1 VTAIS
6 TQPGAAQAAGQARGG
21 RLARLL
27 RGRPDDPVWARP
39 ALLALLLATAL
50 LYLVGLSR
58 NGWANEFYAGAA
70 QAGTESWKAFLF
82 GSLDSANFITVDK
95 PAGFLWPMEL
105 SARIFGVNYWSLLV
119 PQALAGV
126 ATVGVLYAA
135 VRRWFGPAAAV
146 IAGTV
151 VALTPVA
158 TLIFRFNDPD
168 AFITLM
174 AALAAYTGV
183 RALESGRTR
192 WVALTGVLFGLGFL
206 GKMLAGFLALPALA
220 LAYLICGPPGFGK
233 RIWQLLVGGAALL
246 ATAGWWVAIVLLT
259 PAAGRPFVGS
269 TTDNNILQLTFGYNG
284 LSRLTGNRG
293 GGFGGAARAAGRGL
307 GAGAFGGGAAG
318 GAGGAAAGPGA
329 GAAGR
334 AFGGGAGGPFGGGT
348 GITRMFTAEWGG
360 QISWLIPAALIAIVV
375 MLWVSRRAAR
385 TDRTRAAAILWGGWL
400 LVAGLVLSFM
410 SGTTHSYYAVALAPP
425 IGALI
430 GIGAVTVWRIRRT
443 WFARATLAAA
453 LAVTAAW
460 AWVLLG
466 RNPGWYPWLR
476 VVIVI
481 AAVGAAGL
489 ILAGPALRA
498 RTARGAMALAAV
510 PVSLAVIAGLGGP
523 LGYSLDTAATS
534 YAGTSPSAGPPM
546 TAALGGPGGAR
557 GLGRGLVPGRGGF
570 GGFAGG
576 LAGDRAGRLAG
587 GFGGFGGLGR
597 GGNAT
602 VSSAFAKL
610 LASGAAHYT
619 WAAATNGADSAASM
633 ELATG
638 GVPVMAIGGFRGT
651 DPAPSLAQFEKLVS
665 EHKIHY
671 YVAGGG
677 GFGGGGGGF
686 GGAGGG
692 FGGALAE
699 RGAGGAGGDPA
710 GRGAGGG
717 GGFGGAAG
725 PGGGSSDAAQISA
738 WVQAHFTAQTV
749 GGMTVYDLT
758 APAASS

>member
-1 VTAIS
+1 
-6 TQPGAAQAAGQARGG
+6 
-21 RLARLL
+21 
-27 RGRPDDPVWARP
+27 
-39 ALLALLLATAL
+39 
-50 LYLVGLSR
+50 
-58 NGWANEFYAGAA
+58 
-70 QAGTESWKAFLF
+70 
-82 GSLDSANFITVDK
+82 
-95 PAGFLWPMEL
+95 M
-105 SARIFGVNYWSLLV
+105 
-119 PQALAGV
+119 
-126 ATVGVLYAA
+126 
-135 VRRWFGPAAAV
+135 
-146 IAGTV
+146 
-151 VALTPVA
+151 ALTPVA

-174 AALAAYTGV
+174 ATLAAYAGV

-206 GKMLAGFLALPALA
+206 GKMLAGFLALPAMA
-220 LAYLICGPPGFGK
+220 LAYLICGPAGLGK

-307 GAGAFGGGAAG
+307 GAGAAGGGAG
-318 GAGGAAAGPGA
+318 GAGGPAAGPGPGG
-329 GAAGR
+329 GAAAR
-334 AFGGGAGGPFGGGT
+334 AFGGGSGGPFGGGT

-385 TDRTRAAAILWGGWL
+385 TDRTRAAAIFWGGWPV
-400 LVAGLVLSFM
+400 VAGLVLSFM

-430 GIGAVTVWRIRRT
+430 GIGAVTAWRIRRT
-443 WFARATLAAA
+443 WFARAAMAAA

-489 ILAGPALRA
+489 ILAGPTLRA
-498 RTARGAMALAAV
+498 GTARGAVALAAV

-523 LGYSLDTAATS
+523 LAYSLDTAATS

-557 GLGRGLVPGRGGF
+557 GPGRGLAPGRG

-576 LAGDRAGRLAG
+576 LAEDRPGRFAGGFAGAG
-587 GFGGFGGLGR
+587 GFGGAGGGFGGFGR

-610 LASGAAHYT
+610 LESGASRYT

-638 GVPVMAIGGFRGT
+638 GIPVMAIGGFRGT
-651 DPAPSLAQFEKLVS
+651 DPAPSLARFEKLVS

-677 GFGGGGGGF
+677 PGGRGF

-692 FGGALAE
+692 FGGAGGGLGGGPAE
-699 RGAGGAGGDPA
+699 RGAGGAGGA
-710 GRGAGGG
+710 G
-717 GGFGGAAG
+717 GGFGGLGGAGG
-725 PGGGSSDAAQISA
+725 PGGSSTDAAQISA

-749 GGMTVYDLT
+749 GGMTVYNLT

>member
-1 VTAIS
+1 MTAIS
-6 TQPGAAQAAGQARGG
+6 TQPGAAQAAGQAPGS
-21 RLARLL
+21 RLAWLL
-27 RGRPDDPVWARP
+27 RGRPDDPAWARP
-39 ALLALLLATAL
+39 TLLALMLSTAL
-50 LYLVGLSR
+50 LYLAGLSR

-105 SARIFGVNYWSLLV
+105 SARIFGVNYWSLLL
-119 PQALAGV
+119 PQALAGM
-126 ATVGVLYAA
+126 ATVGVLYAT

-146 IAGTV
+146 IAGAV
-151 VALTPVA
+151 MALTPVA

-174 AALAAYTGV
+174 ATLAAYAGI

-206 GKMLAGFLALPALA
+206 GKMLAGFLALPAMA
-220 LAYLICGPPGFGK
+220 LAYLICGPAGLGK

-259 PAAGRPFVGS
+259 PAADRPFVGS

-284 LSRLTGNRG
+284 LSRLTGNRA

-307 GAGAFGGGAAG
+307 GAGAVGGGAG
-318 GAGGAAAGPGA
+318 GAGGPAAGPGPGG
-329 GAAGR
+329 GAAAR
-334 AFGGGAGGPFGGGT
+334 AFGGGTGGPFGGGT

-400 LVAGLVLSFM
+400 AVAGLVLSFM

-443 WFARATLAAA
+443 WFARAAMAAA
-453 LAVTAAW
+453 LAVTAAG

-498 RTARGAMALAAV
+498 STARGGRALAAV

-523 LGYSLDTAATS
+523 LAYSLDTAATS

-546 TAALGGPGGAR
+546 TAVLGGPGGAR
-557 GLGRGLVPGRGGF
+557 GPGRGFAPGRG

-576 LAGDRAGRLAG
+576 LADDRPGRFAG
-587 GFGGFGGLGR
+587 GFGGAGGGFGGFGR

-602 VSSAFAKL
+602 VGSGFAKL
-610 LASGAAHYT
+610 LEGGASRYT

-638 GVPVMAIGGFRGT
+638 GIPVMAIGGFRGT

-677 GFGGGGGGF
+677 LGGRGF

-692 FGGALAE
+692 LGGGPAE
-699 RGAGGAGGDPA
+699 RGAGGAGGV
-710 GRGAGGG
+710 G
-717 GGFGGAAG
+717 GGFSGFGGSGGAGA
-725 PGGGSSDAAQISA
+725 PGGGSTDAAQISA
-738 WVQAHFTAQTV
+738 WVQAHFTARTV
-749 GGMTVYDLT
+749 GGMTVYNLT
-758 APAASS
+758 APAASL